1 MSNNRRPR
9 IFYCGMVNTPG
20 YAARVSEPLH
30 IGAAS
35 NKMTGVVRAM
45 RDAGAKAYLV
55 SMPVLGQKARKRRIG
70 ACIQRDRDGPQV
82 FLPVVANR
90 YVRKVN
96 ALFGFA
102 WFCVAR
108 VRKTDRVIIYN
119 HAVEYFLGTL
129 ILALRGNKPFLDVED
144 APREDEGGWQ
154 GLAGRNLFSQFL
166 RLSTDRKLTVS
177 HALAKV
183 LGLHRYCVVYG
194 VTKRGAGTPD
204 VHQSSWG
211 EATPKPVRVHYGG
224 SLTADTGVN
233 LFCDAVDLLIGLLP
247 RDVPQ
252 VHFVVTGFG
261 SGAQIKALETRCAG
275 TGVSISYYPDLSPSE
290 YLDQFR
296 RCHAALSL
304 KLPESE
310 MAMTT
315 FPSKVVEITAQG
327 LLLISTQASDVPALF
342 DSSSAVLLPEATP
355 DVLARAILSVIED
368 LPHMQQVAR
377 RGQKRAMEL
386 FGSESV
392 GKRIVDFLM
401 DSNA

>member
-1 MSNNRRPR
+1 
-9 IFYCGMVNTPG
+9 MVNTPG

-35 NKMTGVVRAM
+35 NKMTAVVRAM
-45 RDAGAKAYLV
+45 RDAGAKGYLV
-55 SMPVLGQKARKRRIG
+55 SMPVLGQKARNRRVG
-70 ACIQRDRDGPQV
+70 PCILRHRDGPQI

-90 YVRKVN
+90 YVRKIN

-102 WFCVAR
+102 WFCVAG
-108 VRKTDRVIIYN
+108 VAKTDRVIIYN

-154 GLAGRNLFSQFL
+154 GLVGRNLFSQFL
-166 RLSTDRKLTVS
+166 RLSTDRKLIVS

-194 VTKRGAGTPD
+194 ATRRGAGTSD
-204 VHQSSWG
+204 AYQSPWG
-211 EATPKPVRVHYGG
+211 AASPEPVRIHYGG

-261 SGAQIKALETRCAG
+261 SEAQIRALETRCAG
-275 TGVSISYYPDLSPSE
+275 TGVSISYYPDLSPTE

-296 RCHAALSL
+296 RCHAALAL

-310 MAMTT
+310 MAKTT

-327 LLLISTQASDVPALF
+327 LLLISTQASDVPVLF
-342 DSSSAVLLPEATP
+342 DDSSAVLLPEATP
-355 DVLARAILSVIED
+355 DVLARAILLIVGD
-368 LPHMQQVAR
+368 LPNMQQVAR
-377 RGQKRAMEL
+377 RGQERAMEL

-392 GKRIVDFLM
+392 GKRILDFVM